1 MYMYVINYNIAL
13 KTQILVDF
21 YNKRKEKNED
31 KSFNFFGDTVYDKN
45 MKNMRMLILA
55 PNFLQGSIFI
65 LFLAKTTRISL

>member
-31 KSFNFFGDTVYDKN
+31 KSFNFFGDTDYDKN
-45 MKNMRMLILA
+45 MKNMHMLILA

-65 LFLAKTTRISL
+65 LL